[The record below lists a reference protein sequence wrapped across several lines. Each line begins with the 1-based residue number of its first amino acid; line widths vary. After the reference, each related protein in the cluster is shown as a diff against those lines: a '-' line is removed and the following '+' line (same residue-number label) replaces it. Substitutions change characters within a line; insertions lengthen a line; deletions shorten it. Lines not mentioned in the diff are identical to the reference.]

1 MTSQSRGTGHPLF
14 ARLYARISRVAER
27 SGTAEH
33 RERLLAGLSG
43 RVIEI
48 GCGNGL
54 NFAHYPHEVTEVI
67 ALEPEPFLRQEAG
80 IAASSVAVPIHV
92 LEGRAESLPVPDSSF
107 DAAVISLVLCS
118 LRDPSIALKEIHRV
132 LKPGGELRFYE
143 HVAAAAGDPLLRYQR
158 LASPLWQRVG
168 GGCHPDRDS
177 AGLIESAR
185 FTITAIDRFDFQPG
199 PTIPIALVRPHIIG
213 IAHAR

>member
-1 MTSQSRGTGHPLF
+1 MTAPSRGIRHPFF
-14 ARLYARISRVAER
+14 ARLYSRISLVAER

-33 RERLLAGLSG
+33 RDRLLAGLSA

-54 NFAHYPHEVTEVI
+54 NFAHYPEGVTEII
-67 ALEPEPFLRQEAG
+67 AIEPEPFLRKEAE
-80 IAASSVAVPIHV
+80 IAARTSAIPIHV
-92 LEGRAESLPVPDSSF
+92 IEGRAESLPVPDVSF
-107 DAAVISLVLCS
+107 DAAVVSLVLCS
-118 LRDPSIALKEIHRV
+118 TSDPSLALKEIHRV

-143 HVAAAAGDPLLRYQR
+143 HVAATTYPLRRYQQ

-177 AGLIESAR
+177 ASLIESTG
-185 FTITAIDRFDFQPG
+185 FTISEIDHFDFQPG
-199 PTIPIALVRPHIIG
+199 PAFPIALVRPHILG
-213 IAHAR
+213 IARSR